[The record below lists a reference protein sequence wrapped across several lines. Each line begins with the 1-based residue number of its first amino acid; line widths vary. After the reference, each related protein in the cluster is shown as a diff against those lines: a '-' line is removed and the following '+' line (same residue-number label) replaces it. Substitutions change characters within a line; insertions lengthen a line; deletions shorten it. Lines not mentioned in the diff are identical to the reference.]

1 MAPADDLAR
10 RRWLVLAS
18 AVLSFFAVGATFFAV
33 PPLVPQLVEK
43 FALDH
48 LLVGILMG
56 SIAVPAIVLS
66 IPVGAAVDHLPAR
79 ASGNVGLLLMAV
91 GGTVFALA
99 SSYPLL
105 LLGRLI
111 FGAGGLLINLLLARM
126 VTAAFAG
133 RELSLAMGIFNSV
146 YPATMIV
153 MFTLHPVLLRLAGW
167 RGELLAL
174 AALAVAALPLHN
186 IALPAGP
193 RPGSVAAPSPRARG
207 RVTPA
212 LVALAATWMLFFG
225 VYAAVFTF
233 APEWAGGDAAAL
245 RTVALIAWAALV
257 LAPAAG
263 AAIDRTGHPAWWL
276 AAGLALL
283 SAVLV
288 AMAFGAIGKPTAM
301 VVVGGA
307 AAVALTSTY
316 SLPAR
321 LVPAANVGFAFG
333 VITAFSNLAT
343 LVGPAATGAIR
354 DADAGAGAGAGW
366 GTPWTML
373 AAAALAGAL
382 IAIGIREPRGP
393 DPSLSAVAGAREG
406 TSKF

>member
-1 MAPADDLAR
+1 MAPVDDLAR

-18 AVLSFFAVGATFFAV
+18 AVLSFLAVGATFFAV
-33 PPLVPQLVEK
+33 PPLVPQLVAS
-43 FALDH
+43 FGLDH
-48 LLVGILMG
+48 LMVGILMG

-66 IPVGAAVDHLPAR
+66 IPLGAAVDRWPAR
-79 ASGNVGLLLMAV
+79 AAGNVGLLLMAA
-91 GGTVFALA
+91 GGTLFALA
-99 SSYPLL
+99 SSFPAL
-105 LLGRLI
+105 LLGRLV
-111 FGAGGLLINLLLARM
+111 FGAGGLLLNLLLARL

-146 YPATMIV
+146 YPASMIV
-153 MFTLHPVLLRLAGW
+153 MFTLHPVLFRAAGW

-193 RPGSVAAPSPRARG
+193 RPGSVAAPSPRSRG

-212 LVALAATWMLFFG
+212 LAALAAAWMLFFG

-263 AAIDRTGHPAWWL
+263 AAIDRTGRPARWL
-276 AAGLALL
+276 AGALVLL
-283 SAVLV
+283 SAALA
-288 AMAFGAIGKPTAM
+288 AMAFEAIGKPAAM
-301 VVVGGA
+301 IVVGGA
-307 AAVALTSTY
+307 AAVALTATY
-316 SLPAR
+316 SLPGR
-321 LVPAANVGFAFG
+321 LVPAANIGFAFG

-343 LVGPAATGAIR
+343 LVGPAATGALR
-354 DADAGAGAGAGW
+354 DAGAGW

-373 AAAALAGAL
+373 AAAAIAGAL
-382 IAIGIREPRGP
+382 IAALVREPRTPTASSG
-393 DPSLSAVAGAREG
+393 SANAGTHGASPR
-406 TSKF
+406 S